1 MIACTHAAAAHAA
14 PTALVCGC
22 GLFSVGLQA
31 GQGTRGVWRARSGAL
46 DTRQGMG
53 DSFGSHRGAARARCC
68 AVLRRHG
75 AVTSMAM
82 IRIPYLTTFAVASP
96 DCIAD
101 SAVGMHMWDVFLGC
115 LSHCRASHGVLACT
129 PTVGDCMISAMTL
142 CRATL
147 PGHGDGRAAMTP

>member
-14 PTALVCGC
+14 PTALVGGC

-82 IRIPYLTTFAVASP
+82 IRIPSLQHSQLLLLIASQTAPSACTCGTF
-96 DCIAD
+96 
-101 SAVGMHMWDVFLGC
+101 FLGC
-115 LSHCRASHGVLACT
+115 LSHCRASHGVLACV
-129 PTVGDCMISAMTL
+129 PTVGDCVISAVTL